1 MLLCGN
7 KYTLFISK
15 YGNIAQ
21 VLGWNKRGLPL
32 KPLFLY
38 ISGEQMLDTAY
49 GRAE

>member
-1 MLLCGN
+1 MPLCGN
-7 KYTLFISK
+7 KYTLFFSE

-21 VLGWNKRGLPL
+21 VFAGNKRGLPL